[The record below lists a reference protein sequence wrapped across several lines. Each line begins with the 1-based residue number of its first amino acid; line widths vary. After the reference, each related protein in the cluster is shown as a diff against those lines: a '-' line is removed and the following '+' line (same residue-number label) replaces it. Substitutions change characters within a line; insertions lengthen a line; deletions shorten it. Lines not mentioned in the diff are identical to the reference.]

1 MAATMDGGGVGLEPA
16 VQTMRAVFT
25 RDPRGLDVEPSMFDS
40 EEAEIADMLATL
52 AEWEEKLP
60 PEELS
65 LILEPLNAWIERDNA
80 MLEQQILQDE
90 EAREKEQREHL
101 VEEQRFAE
109 ELEAIARS
117 AWTRNRNAPRPA
129 RRHTWKMMDD
139 AMQCCAFAVHLVTH
153 DVNSSGRYWDP
164 QDLHKVA
171 KAWAEKIPFKERQI
185 YLTLR

>member
-1 MAATMDGGGVGLEPA
+1 MAATIDGSDVGLEPA

-25 RDPRGLDVEPSMFDS
+25 SDPRGFDVEPSMFAS

-80 MLEQQILQDE
+80 MLEQQILQDG
-90 EAREKEQREHL
+90 EAREKERQEHL
-101 VEEQRFAE
+101 VQEQRILE
-109 ELEAIARS
+109 ELEAIAKS

-129 RRHTWKMMDD
+129 RRQTLKMMD
-139 AMQCCAFAVHLVTH
+139 AVLRLRG
-153 DVNSSGRYWDP
+153 SPRYP
-164 QDLHKVA
+164 
-171 KAWAEKIPFKERQI
+171 
-185 YLTLR
+185 